1 MANPFAPPQ
10 VNIAGGINN
19 LLQTYQAAQDRA
31 KAQTLDAARK
41 TALQNLM
48 SGQEKDPAAF
58 VMGYLQKTGDFEGA
72 NKLASAFKSVQPPG
86 LNPYQQ
92 WQVTHGDEMARNAQ
106 LSTWLQS
113 IPSGMKEYWINNP
126 DKAPP
131 MFTQAIGVGGSNI
144 VSQAPQM
151 AGDQGMP
158 PPGVGAQTAG
168 PEMPLSAPPVPGAMA
183 PIQQDPRGAL
193 YPEPVA
199 QRMQPP
205 MTPNLAAPAP
215 TEGQKPV
222 RAVEPD
228 PNWKPKDYA
237 EWSMIKSGKMATP
250 SAAAKHANLV
260 VTNLEQTKN
269 TIKSLIE
276 NPNLENAVGG
286 LGTMLE
292 APPSG
297 PGFYR
302 GVGGV
307 ASSVD
312 EHGKIV
318 TPWWLGGTKI
328 ADVHKA
334 INSLKDQISLAIIQ
348 NMKEASKT
356 GSTNLGR
363 VMQIEY
369 SGWQNALGSLD
380 PHQRPETLK
389 ANLQNMLKLI
399 TNSEQN
405 IVQAFHDDYGGTS
418 NVGGGEQADPL
429 GIR

>member
-1 MANPFAPPQ
+1 
-10 VNIAGGINN
+10 
-19 LLQTYQAAQDRA
+19 
-31 KAQTLDAARK
+31 
-41 TALQNLM
+41 
-48 SGQEKDPAAF
+48 
-58 VMGYLQKTGDFEGA
+58 
-72 NKLASAFKSVQPPG
+72 
-86 LNPYQQ
+86 
-92 WQVTHGDEMARNAQ
+92 
-106 LSTWLQS
+106 
-113 IPSGMKEYWINNP
+113 
-126 DKAPP
+126 
-131 MFTQAIGVGGSNI
+131 
-144 VSQAPQM
+144 
-151 AGDQGMP
+151 
-158 PPGVGAQTAG
+158 
-168 PEMPLSAPPVPGAMA
+168 
-183 PIQQDPRGAL
+183 
-193 YPEPVA
+193 
-199 QRMQPP
+199 
-205 MTPNLAAPAP
+205 
-215 TEGQKPV
+215 
-222 RAVEPD
+222 
-228 PNWKPKDYA
+228 
-237 EWSMIKSGKMATP
+237 MIKSGKMATP